1 VHLVIQLDLTA
12 AGNRVTD
19 SITWDLTEPDDQRPE
34 IYAERLVADLGLSP
48 TTMTPII
55 VALRSQILS
64 HWQVCCSFPSTQS
77 AAEN

>member
-1 VHLVIQLDLTA
+1 MVQLDLTV

-19 SITWDLTEPDDQRPE
+19 LITWDLTEPDDLRPE

-48 TTMTPII
+48 TTMMPII

-64 HWQVCCSFPSTQS
+64 HWQVRFYLLSSQS
-77 AAEN
+77 AAESVCS